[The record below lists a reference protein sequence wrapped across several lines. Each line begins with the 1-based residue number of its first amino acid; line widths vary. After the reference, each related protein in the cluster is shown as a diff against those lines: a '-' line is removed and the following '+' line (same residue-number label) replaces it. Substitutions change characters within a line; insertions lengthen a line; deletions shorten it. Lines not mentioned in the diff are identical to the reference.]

1 MKKKYDLYQSQDL
14 RYELPVFNKD
24 EHPTIKWKTKNDAKI
39 YISGQTHRSQDN
51 SRNPHPQNGHQPNS

>member
-1 MKKKYDLYQSQDL
+1 MKKKYDLYQSQNL
-14 RYELPVFNKD
+14 RYELPVFNKMED
-24 EHPTIKWKTKNDAKI
+24 QNDAKI